1 MLRPS
6 LDNEDVAR
14 FVKDH
19 SGNQYDQGAI
29 VVMQIKGGI
38 MKGTSNIWLEDGQIG
53 YHRQKTNQ
61 FLQVA
66 AHPTCLQYP

>member
-6 LDNEDVAR
+6 LDYEELAR

-19 SGNQYDQGAI
+19 AGNQYDRGA
-29 VVMQIKGGI
+29 VLVMQIKGGI
-38 MKGTSNIWLEDGQIG
+38 MKGNANIWLEDGQIG
-53 YHRQKTNQ
+53 YHRQKNG

-66 AHPTCLQYP
+66 ANPTCLRYP